1 MFKDRLK
8 EARLAAKLTQND
20 LAEAIGVAKST
31 VTGYEKGNSEPDMNK
46 VTLIMQTLQ
55 VDANYL
61 WQDEIASI
69 GGFSSALTYEESE
82 LLRNYRELDAPG
94 KAAVMAILELQSK
107 RIEEFGPARKRK
119 PIPIIGTAIG
129 DGSIKMKYA
138 ARQEIKE
145 LAKEPTADLA
155 NQEV

>member
-8 EARLAAKLTQND
+8 EARLAAKLTQSD

-94 KAAVMAILELQSK
+94 KAAVLAILELQTK

-119 PIPIIGTAIG
+119 TIPLINGILDGTIET
-129 DGSIKMKYA
+129 KYA
-138 ARQEIKE
+138 AKQEQKE
-145 LAKEPTADLA
+145 LEKESTADLA